1 MSEHTRIIEVN
12 GVKLEIDLRTAKRVD
27 ELKVGSRVKV
37 LRKVYND
44 YKVQSGVIVGFEA
57 FEKLPTI
64 IVAYLKDEY
73 NDKGIEFIYYNAKS
87 TDTEIVASSELD
99 QLSIGEASVLQY
111 FENEITKRQRE
122 IDDLQS
128 KKDFFLKSFGVYW
141 KDQEEFLRRME
152 AEA

>member
-141 KDQEEFLRRME
+141 KDQEEFPRRME